1 MRGALDL
8 RTKESL
14 HMGSGNTLLQLHA
27 RWASAIA
34 EFIVPIEPNPKPT
47 SLPLLHEKNQMDG
60 VNPSPFSPFACH
72 LLLATFC
79 FQHTHTLKLCLLYFT
94 TKFLNI
100 EINNIKIGP
109 NELIN
114 EFLSD
119 CRRLLC

>member
-60 VNPSPFSPFACH
+60 VNPSPFVTFCLPPFASN
-72 LLLATFC
+72 T
-79 FQHTHTLKLCLLYFT
+79 HTHTLKLCLLYFT

-100 EINNIKIGP
+100 EMNNTKIGP

>member
-1 MRGALDL
+1 
-8 RTKESL
+8 
-14 HMGSGNTLLQLHA
+14 MGSGNTLLQLHA

-60 VNPSPFSPFACH
+60 VNPSPFVTFCLPPFAS
-72 LLLATFC
+72 T
-79 FQHTHTLKLCLLYFT
+79 HTHTLL
-94 TKFLNI
+94 KFLNI
-100 EINNIKIGP
+100 EMNNTKIGP

-119 CRRLLC
+119 CRRLLY